1 MNRAFRFAFRCSA
14 VVSIIVLSAL
24 CVRGELPQSP
34 TGFGSTTQ
42 PAPAIAAGK
51 RDATA
56 AAPATQPA
64 VAPTAQVTDEQV
76 GIAINRG
83 VDFLLSNFDHSQL
96 KSLGGETG
104 TVDHA
109 GLEALCVDAL
119 LEAELATRDP
129 RLKPNVPLMK
139 GILDHLKH
147 EKLDATSGE
156 AAPVVFA
163 HAMRASALAVFNRPE
178 DHAVL
183 VDDVMWLLRNNRD
196 GAYTFDNNFGQ
207 DVIPADSMDPSASQ
221 QPQFR
226 STSVISSPVASGS
239 MMSSPSIIPAPARET
254 APSHNLAASPRP
266 YLAPTQHFIPPMRTS
281 IVVSPPKVVDRCI
294 PPSRGVFFTRTNPPT
309 PPPAPT
315 QTPMNMSTASVGPVS
330 VPLPP
335 PTTRTAVA
343 PSTPDADPYPWDS
356 TSSELGLLG
365 VSAGAD
371 AGIDIPQTYWSAVQN
386 HWLRKETEFG
396 TWSYNDQIWTPS
408 IGPSFAGAWALF
420 VTHDWLSAS
429 QHSDAVGK
437 EPYSAGLKQAIK
449 WLESS
454 DNSVT
459 IKDNQT
465 NFVGYNLF
473 VLARL
478 GQASGY
484 KFFGSHDWYRELAA
498 RIIPTQWPNGAFGRS
513 LDGYDAIVQTAY
525 TVIFLSSG
533 RHPIFMEKLQFAGAW
548 ANRPWD
554 VASVTRFASRE
565 LERSLNW
572 EVVPASRDYTDWLD
586 SRVLFIASHD
596 APALGPVE
604 HEKLRHFV
612 DAGGLIFTHADN
624 SSPKFNDF
632 VEQTL
637 APALFPNQSMQDIP
651 ADDPIFSIQY
661 PLKSPPKL
669 RGIKDGSR
677 WVLIHSPTDLA
688 HHWQARDEK
697 QSRVAF
703 ELAVNLFVYANGKSE
718 PKNRLA
724 AYAAATSQPSP

>member
-1 MNRAFRFAFRCSA
+1 MNRSFRFAFRCSA
-14 VVSIIVLSAL
+14 VASIIVLSAL
-24 CVRGELPQSP
+24 CVHGESPQSP

-42 PAPAIAAGK
+42 PAPGIVGGNQNAAV
-51 RDATA
+51 
-56 AAPATQPA
+56 AAPANQPA
-64 VAPTAQVTDEQV
+64 VVPMAQIDDEQV
-76 GIAINRG
+76 GVAITRG
-83 VDFLLSNFDHSQL
+83 VDFILSNFDHSQL
-96 KSLGGETG
+96 RPLDGETG

-119 LEAELATRDP
+119 LESELATRDP
-129 RLKPNVPLMK
+129 RLKPNEPLMK

-147 EKLDATSGE
+147 EKLDPSGGE

-207 DVIPADSMDPSASQ
+207 DVIPADGQDPGAMAP
-221 QPQFR
+221 PQFQ
-226 STSVISSPVASGS
+226 STSVISSPVVSGP
-239 MMSSPSIIPAPARET
+239 MTGTRSIIPAPVRET
-254 APSHNLAASPRP
+254 PAPRSLAASPRP
-266 YLAPTQHFIPPMRTS
+266 YLGPTQHYIPPMRTS
-281 IVVSPPKVVDRCI
+281 IIVSPPRVIDRCI
-294 PPSRGVFFTRTNPPT
+294 PPSRGVFFTRTNGPSSMPT
-309 PPPAPT
+309 R
-315 QTPMNMSTASVGPVS
+315 TPMPIDTNTANVGLYNLSNRAPSERTPVS
-330 VPLPP
+330 
-335 PTTRTAVA
+335 
-343 PSTPDADPYPWDS
+343 PSSPDTDPYPWDS

-420 VTHDWLSAS
+420 VTHDWLGAS

-437 EPYSAGLKQAIK
+437 EPYSAGLTQAIK

-484 KFFGSHDWYRELAA
+484 KFFGSHDWYRELSA
-498 RIIPTQWPNGAFGRS
+498 RVIPTQWPNGAFGRS

-525 TVIFLSSG
+525 TLIFLSSG
-533 RHPIFMEKLQFAGAW
+533 RHPIFMEKLQFSGSW
-548 ANRPWD
+548 ANRPRD

-565 LERSLNW
+565 LERAFNW

-596 APALGPVE
+596 APNLGPVE
-604 HEKLRHFV
+604 HEKLKHFV
-612 DAGGLIFTHADN
+612 SAGGLIFTHADN
-624 SSPKFNDF
+624 GSAKFNDF

-637 APALFPNQSMQDIP
+637 APALFPNQVMQDIP
-651 ADDPIFSIQY
+651 ADDPIFSNQY
-661 PLKSPPKL
+661 PIKSPPKL

-677 WVLIHSPTDLA
+677 WVLVHSPTDLA

-697 QSRVAF
+697 QSRIAF
-703 ELAVNLFVYANGKSE
+703 ELAVNLFVYANGNSE

-724 AYAAATSQPSP
+724 AHAAATSQPSP